1 MNQKKRSQRNT
12 PKVVYPFMNALLTL
26 FQMIALYS
34 GEVKKKKFIL
44 IHYILLHLCSTADTF
59 RRPMLRYND
68 FFVNLVF

>member
-34 GEVKKKKFIL
+34 GEVKKKVYTNSLYF
-44 IHYILLHLCSTADTF
+44 T
-59 RRPMLRYND
+59 P
-68 FFVNLVF
+68 LVQHC